1 MKEVFN
7 KALEELNDGNEFVV
21 ASVVKTS
28 GSTPQK
34 PGSKLLV
41 KKDGKTIGT
50 LGGGCVEGDIWFA
63 SKEIL
68 EKGGKS
74 KYQDYVLN
82 EELASN
88 DGLVCGGTMYF
99 LIDPYRKSNLEINEK
114 ILSEIEKGYQGE
126 FSLIVA
132 TIIDSSEKNEIGN
145 KLVIKDDGEIFGNIN
160 QKEFIQEISKSA
172 NELMTFGN
180 NKVIEINES
189 KIFVEGI
196 TTDPA
201 ILIAGGGHVGK
212 AIAPLAKASGFNVW
226 VVDDRKDFA
235 NKDRFPEAE
244 KVVNSSFDK
253 AFEEL
258 PIRKNTFIII
268 ATRGHNYDD
277 IVLEQAVKTDAKYVA
292 LLGSKR
298 KAILIYESLLK
309 KGISEERLKEV
320 RSPAG
325 LDIGARTPNE
335 IAVSI
340 VAEMISFRNNSS
352 SMPCLLYT
360 SPSPRDGL
368 LSRMPSSA

>member
-82 EELASN
+82 EELAAN

-160 QKEFIQEISKSA
+160 QKEFIQEISNSA

-180 NKVIEINES
+180 NKVIEINET

-244 KVVNSSFDK
+244 KIVNSNFDK

-352 SMPCLLYT
+352 SMPMKLDEKLFNKII
-360 SPSPRDGL
+360 SNSK
-368 LSRMPSSA
+368 S

>member
-7 KALEELNDGNEFVV
+7 KALKELNDGNEFVV

-82 EELASN
+82 EELAAN

-99 LIDPYRKSNLEINEK
+99 LIDPYRKSNLKINEK

-145 KLVIKDDGEIFGNIN
+145 KLVIKDDGEIFGNIS
-160 QKEFIQEISKSA
+160 QKEFIQKISNSA

-180 NKVIEINES
+180 NKVIS
-189 KIFVEGI
+189 YFSCTK
-196 TTDPA
+196 P
-201 ILIAGGGHVGK
+201 
-212 AIAPLAKASGFNVW
+212 
-226 VVDDRKDFA
+226 
-235 NKDRFPEAE
+235 
-244 KVVNSSFDK
+244 
-253 AFEEL
+253 
-258 PIRKNTFIII
+258 
-268 ATRGHNYDD
+268 
-277 IVLEQAVKTDAKYVA
+277 
-292 LLGSKR
+292 
-298 KAILIYESLLK
+298 
-309 KGISEERLKEV
+309 
-320 RSPAG
+320 
-325 LDIGARTPNE
+325 
-335 IAVSI
+335 
-340 VAEMISFRNNSS
+340 
-352 SMPCLLYT
+352 
-360 SPSPRDGL
+360 
-368 LSRMPSSA
+368 

>member
-1 MKEVFN
+1 
-7 KALEELNDGNEFVV
+7 
-21 ASVVKTS
+21 
-28 GSTPQK
+28 
-34 PGSKLLV
+34 
-41 KKDGKTIGT
+41 
-50 LGGGCVEGDIWFA
+50 
-63 SKEIL
+63 
-68 EKGGKS
+68 
-74 KYQDYVLN
+74 
-82 EELASN
+82 
-88 DGLVCGGTMYF
+88 MYF

-160 QKEFIQEISKSA
+160 QKEFIQEISNSA

-180 NKVIEINES
+180 NKVIEINET

-253 AFEEL
+253 AFEDL

-352 SMPCLLYT
+352 SMPMKLDEKLFNKII
-360 SPSPRDGL
+360 SNSK
-368 LSRMPSSA
+368 S

>member
-82 EELASN
+82 EELAAN

-99 LIDPYRKSNLEINEK
+99 LIDPFRKNNADLNKK
-114 ILSEIEKGYQGE
+114 ILNEIEKGYRGE

-132 TIIDSSEKNEIGN
+132 TIIDSNEKNEIGN
-145 KLVIKDDGEIFGNIN
+145 KLVIKDNGEIFGNIS
-160 QKEFIQEISKSA
+160 QKEFIQEISNNA

-180 NKVIEINES
+180 NKVIEINET
-189 KIFVEGI
+189 KIFIEGI

-235 NKDRFPEAE
+235 NKERFPEAE
-244 KVVNSSFDK
+244 KLINSNFDK

-352 SMPCLLYT
+352 SMPMKLDEKLFNKII
-360 SPSPRDGL
+360 SNSK
-368 LSRMPSSA
+368 S

>member
-1 MKEVFN
+1 
-7 KALEELNDGNEFVV
+7 
-21 ASVVKTS
+21 
-28 GSTPQK
+28 
-34 PGSKLLV
+34 
-41 KKDGKTIGT
+41 
-50 LGGGCVEGDIWFA
+50 
-63 SKEIL
+63 
-68 EKGGKS
+68 
-74 KYQDYVLN
+74 
-82 EELASN
+82 
-88 DGLVCGGTMYF
+88 MYF

-160 QKEFIQEISKSA
+160 QKEFIQEISNSA

-253 AFEEL
+253 AFEDL

-340 VAEMISFRNNSS
+340 VAEMIGFRNNSS
-352 SMPCLLYT
+352 SMPMKLDEKLFNKII
-360 SPSPRDGL
+360 SNSK
-368 LSRMPSSA
+368 S

>member
-1 MKEVFN
+1 
-7 KALEELNDGNEFVV
+7 
-21 ASVVKTS
+21 
-28 GSTPQK
+28 
-34 PGSKLLV
+34 
-41 KKDGKTIGT
+41 
-50 LGGGCVEGDIWFA
+50 
-63 SKEIL
+63 
-68 EKGGKS
+68 
-74 KYQDYVLN
+74 
-82 EELASN
+82 
-88 DGLVCGGTMYF
+88 MYF

-160 QKEFIQEISKSA
+160 QKEFIQEISNSA

-180 NKVIEINES
+180 YKVIEINET

-253 AFEEL
+253 AFEDL

-352 SMPCLLYT
+352 SMPMKLDEKLFNKII
-360 SPSPRDGL
+360 SNSK
-368 LSRMPSSA
+368 S